1 MGTEVDYQVAAPAE
15 LRTPN
20 LHRANNCSPKSADG
34 RMAAEADEF
43 HRRPHDGNY
52 KTWLTRIGLLM
63 EGPIQV
69 SPPEMQKLAIT
80 SVKVGYH
87 SGINE
92 GEVMSHTNGR
102 GTMNHKSLLLLIL
115 FAICVVGCSTYS
127 PDAGH
132 EVVLVDKPW
141 FFGHGGVESEPV
153 KTGRT
158 YTALSTDG
166 IDVYMQPQKLESE
179 LPDTMTQDG
188 VPITFHAIMVLQVVD
203 SVSLIKNFGPDWYKN
218 NMEEPFKTMIRQ
230 AVRKRGMNETAIS
243 TTALDAID
251 AEIRD
256 QLIAFIKD
264 KKLPVQL
271 LTMTVGKA
279 NPPDAIKNQRIE
291 TATQEQRIQTEKQT
305 KLAED
310 QRQQAEQSRAN
321 ADNAYREAMHL
332 SPEQFIQLEMIKM
345 QRNVCGGNGK
355 ASCTFIQNGS
365 AVPTL
370 SLK

>member
-1 MGTEVDYQVAAPAE
+1 M
-15 LRTPN
+15 N
-20 LHRANNCSPKSADG
+20 
-34 RMAAEADEF
+34 
-43 HRRPHDGNY
+43 
-52 KTWLTRIGLLM
+52 RI
-63 EGPIQV
+63 
-69 SPPEMQKLAIT
+69 STAIT
-80 SVKVGYH
+80 LALAV
-87 SGINE
+87 
-92 GEVMSHTNGR
+92 
-102 GTMNHKSLLLLIL
+102 SLS
-115 FAICVVGCSTYS
+115 GCSSYS

-132 EVVLVDKPW
+132 EVVLVEKPW
-141 FFGHGGVESEPV
+141 VFGHGGVDSEPV

-158 YTALSTDG
+158 FTAFTTDG
-166 IDVYMQPQKLESE
+166 IDVYMQPQKLETE
-179 LPDTMTQDG
+179 LPDPMTQDG

-251 AEIRD
+251 NEIRD
-256 QLIAFIKD
+256 ELVAFIRE
-264 KKLPVQL
+264 KKLPIQL
-271 LTMTVGKA
+271 VTMTVGKA

-345 QRNVCGGNGK
+345 QKDVCGGSGK
-355 ASCTFIQNGS
+355 ASCTFIQNG
-365 AVPTL
+365 AAPVYNL
-370 SLK
+370 GK